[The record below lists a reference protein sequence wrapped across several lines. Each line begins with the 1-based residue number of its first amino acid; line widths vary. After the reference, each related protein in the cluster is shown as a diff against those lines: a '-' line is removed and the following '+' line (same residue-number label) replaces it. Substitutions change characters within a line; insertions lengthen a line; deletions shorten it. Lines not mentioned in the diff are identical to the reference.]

1 MDKDTRVQL
10 IYVMQLLQDLDY
22 YLSTDDKEFSPLQN
36 KTWGARKQLKVVQ
49 TKVGGIIENLDEILI
64 GTEQ

>member
-1 MDKDTRVQL
+1 MDNDTRVQL
-10 IYVMQLLQDLDY
+10 IHVIQLLQDLDY
-22 YLSTDDKEFSPLQN
+22 YLSTDDEDFSKLEN
-36 KTWGARKQLKVVQ
+36 KVWSARQQLKVVQ

>member
-22 YLSTDDKEFSPLQN
+22 YLSTDDEEFSLLEN
-36 KTWGARKQLKVVQ
+36 KVWSARQQLKVVQ
-49 TKVGGIIENLDEILI
+49 TKVGGIIERLDEILI
-64 GTEQ
+64 GTE

>member
-22 YLSTDDKEFSPLQN
+22 YLSTHDENFSLLEN
-36 KTWGARKQLKVVQ
+36 EVWGARKQLKVVQ
-49 TKVGGIIENLDEILI
+49 TKVGTIVESLDEILI
-64 GTEQ
+64 GTE

>member
-1 MDKDTRVQL
+1 MDNDTRVQL

-22 YLSTDDKEFSPLQN
+22 YLSTDDEEFSLLEN
-36 KTWGARKQLKVVQ
+36 KVWQTRKQLKVVQ

-64 GTEQ
+64 GTE

>member
-10 IYVMQLLQDLDY
+10 IYVIQLLQDLDY
-22 YLSTDDKEFSPLQN
+22 YLSTEDEDFSKLEN
-36 KTWGARKQLKVVQ
+36 KVWSTRKQLKVIQ
-49 TKVGGIIENLDEILI
+49 TKVGTIVESLDEIV

>member
-22 YLSTDDKEFSPLQN
+22 YLSTDDEEFSPLEN
-36 KTWGARKQLKVVQ
+36 KTWQARKQLKVVQ

-64 GTEQ
+64 GTE

>member
-22 YLSTDDKEFSPLQN
+22 YLSTDDEEFSPLEN
-36 KTWGARKQLKVVQ
+36 KTWQSRQQLNVVRK
-49 TKVGGIIENLDEILI
+49 KVGGIIENLDEII
-64 GTEQ
+64 GTE

>member
-22 YLSTDDKEFSPLQN
+22 YLSTDDEEFSLLEN
-36 KTWGARKQLKVVQ
+36 KVWSVRKQLKVVQ
-49 TKVGGIIENLDEILI
+49 TKVGGIIENLDEII
-64 GTEQ
+64 GTE